1 MAAVTSAPAATRTAA
16 TATVATATVATAASC
31 PTVGQEIA
39 FPDAENISAP
49 GEGEHPHGAE
59 KPNGTRHGNDYAVG
73 AHASQHAAENSGRR
87 VHLFFDPRSGPSRER
102 AWSLRRVRAIFGR
115 TSFMDDPQSLP
126 ALSGMANVRQSVF
139 ASLQTQIEAYTKK
152 GGDLIPLHIGDTH
165 LAPPAAALAVAGDAL
180 DLGTYGRPAGLEE
193 LREALAGFR
202 RQRGL
207 ATAASAANVHVG
219 CGCTHAL
226 FCAVRAVLDPG
237 DAALVVSPF
246 WPLITGLM
254 TTGGVE
260 PIQVP
265 LTTELAA
272 GEVVDIEARL
282 EAALT
287 PQVRAV
293 YYVTPNNPDGHVMT
307 RAELEAIAR
316 FAERHDLWVFADEV
330 YADFVYAGEHVA
342 MASLDGMAERTITSF
357 SLSKSHGLAGARIGY
372 IVAPTRVIDTAR
384 RVSNH
389 TLYNVPVTMQRAA
402 LAAVETGERWL
413 ADALST
419 YHDAREAI
427 ALALA
432 DIGVTAVAPA
442 GGSFFFFDVGER
454 LGKAPLQALL
464 ERAIDNGVLLAPGD
478 AFGTHFTTWLRLC
491 FTGVPL
497 DRTLEGV
504 TRLQRALETSS

>member
-1 MAAVTSAPAATRTAA
+1 
-16 TATVATATVATAASC
+16 
-31 PTVGQEIA
+31 
-39 FPDAENISAP
+39 
-49 GEGEHPHGAE
+49 
-59 KPNGTRHGNDYAVG
+59 
-73 AHASQHAAENSGRR
+73 
-87 VHLFFDPRSGPSRER
+87 
-102 AWSLRRVRAIFGR
+102 
-115 TSFMDDPQSLP
+115 MDDPQSLP
-126 ALSGMANVRQSVF
+126 TLSGMAGVRQSVF
-139 ASLQTQIEAYTKK
+139 ASLQTHIEAYTKR

-165 LAPPAAALAVAGDAL
+165 LPPPEAALAVQADAL
-180 DLGTYGRPAGLEE
+180 DLGAYGRPAGLEP

-202 RQRGL
+202 SRRGL
-207 ATAASAANVHVG
+207 VSAAANVHVG

-254 TTGGVE
+254 QTGGVT

-265 LTTELAA
+265 LTTELAEGA
-272 GEVVDIEARL
+272 EIDIEARL

-287 PQVRAV
+287 PRVRAL
-293 YYVTPNNPDGHVMT
+293 YLVTPNNPDGYVMK

-330 YADFVYAGEHVA
+330 YADFVYAGEHLS

-372 IVAPTRVIDTAR
+372 VVAPARVIDTAR

-402 LAAVETGERWL
+402 LAAVEHGDAWL
-413 ADALST
+413 ADALVT
-419 YHDAREAI
+419 YRQAREAT
-427 ALALA
+427 ARALA
-432 DIGVTAVAPA
+432 DIGVAAVAPA
-442 GGSFFFFDVGER
+442 GGSFFFFDVGAR
-454 LGKAPLQALL
+454 LGETPLQSLL
-464 ERAIDNGVLLAPGD
+464 ERAIERGVLLAPGD
-478 AFGTHFTTWLRLC
+478 AFGSHFATWLRLC

-497 DRTLEGV
+497 ERTLAGV
-504 TRLQRALETSS
+504 TRLREALETTS